1 MPAQA
6 AKPRH
11 EIRYNATGQ
20 ALMESLERHE
30 GKPLILR
37 ARKGM
42 GKSVVLE
49 QIGRRQG
56 RKIAKVNLF
65 KTAKARTFFGSYY
78 PNTNDFGLHW
88 EDQVW
93 TELCRPQD
101 GCNFPEQTCICPK
114 TMLIIDEINRGN
126 EDIQARLL
134 SMTEDG
140 RPYIVLLEKGN
151 DAFVIH
157 PNVWMVGTMNPIG
170 GGYSTNPLDAA
181 LEDRFRF
188 YEVDNPIADELVI
201 LKGLLPKE
209 SHDKMA
215 SRLMNF
221 CKDLRKNEET
231 YMSTRGVTM
240 IAKSVLYGEPV
251 IQAIKVNY
259 LNMLSPEQRAPV
271 DAVVRTHFDQ
281 EWTES
286 GGLGKLLF

>member
-1 MPAQA
+1 MTATA
-6 AKPRH
+6 VKPQH
-11 EIRYNATGQ
+11 KIMYNATGE
-20 ALMESLERHE
+20 ALIASLERHE

-42 GKSVVLE
+42 GKSVALE
-49 QIGRRQG
+49 QVGRKQG

-78 PNTNDFGLHW
+78 PDPVTGGLVW
-88 EDQVW
+88 KDQVW
-93 TELCRPQD
+93 TELCRPED
-101 GCNFPEQTCICPK
+101 DCNFPNQACICPK

-151 DAFVIH
+151 DSFVIH
-157 PNVWMVGTMNPIG
+157 PNVWMVGTMNPVG

-201 LKGLLPKE
+201 LKGLLPAAQ
-209 SHDKMA
+209 HDKMA
-215 SRLMNF
+215 RRLMNF
-221 CKDLRKNEET
+221 CKDLRKQEET

-240 IAKSVLYGEPV
+240 IAKSLLYGEP
-251 IQAIKVNY
+251 ILEAIKVNY
-259 LNMLSPEQRAPV
+259 LNMLSPEIRGQV
-271 DAVVRTHFDQ
+271 DAVVRTHFDK
-281 EWTES
+281 EWTDG
-286 GGLGKLLF
+286 GGLTKLLF

>member
-1 MPAQA
+1 MPTPAT
-6 AKPRH
+6 KPQH
-11 EIRYNATGQ
+11 KIMYNDTGK
-20 ALMESLERHE
+20 ALIDSITRHE

-49 QIGRRQG
+49 QIGRKQG

-93 TELCRPQD
+93 TELCRPSED
-101 GCNFPEQTCICPK
+101 CSYPAEACICDK

-151 DAFVIH
+151 DAFTIH

-188 YEVDNPIADELVI
+188 YEVDNPIADEQVI
-201 LKGLLPKE
+201 LDGLLPKD
-209 SHDKMA
+209 SHGEM
-215 SRLMNF
+215 SGRLMNF
-221 CKDLRKNEET
+221 ALDLRKSEET

-240 IAKSVLYGEPV
+240 IAKSLLYGEPV
-251 IQAIKVNY
+251 VQAIKVNY
-259 LNMLSPEQRAPV
+259 LNMLTPEQRAPV
-271 DAVVRTHFDQ
+271 DAIVRTHFDA
-281 EWTES
+281 EWKAS
-286 GGLGKLLF
+286 GGISNLLF

>member
-1 MPAQA
+1 M
-6 AKPRH
+6 
-11 EIRYNATGQ
+11 YNDTGK
-20 ALMESLERHE
+20 ALIASISRHE

-49 QIGRRQG
+49 QIGRKQG

-93 TELCRPQD
+93 TELCRPA
-101 GCNFPEQTCICPK
+101 ETCKWGNGTAEPCTCEK

-188 YEVDNPIADELVI
+188 YEVDNPIADESVI
-201 LKGLLPKE
+201 LDGLLPAAQFKDM
-209 SHDKMA
+209 SK
-215 SRLMNF
+215 RLMNF
-221 CKDLRKNEET
+221 CLDLRKQEDT

-240 IAKSVLYGEPV
+240 IAKSILYGEPLLA
-251 IQAIKVNY
+251 AIKVNY
-259 LNMLSPEQRAPV
+259 LNMLSPDQRTPV
-271 DAVVRTHFDQ
+271 DGIIRTHFAK
-281 EWTES
+281 EWRKS
-286 GGLGKLLF
+286 GGVNTLLF